1 MSSISNLLRQICCL
15 AFALSLGCGGE
26 KQAAPAKNPSER
38 ADAPKTAAA
47 TAPSAVDPKVKV
59 IEGKDPADDRYSLT
73 IEPPAEIAAG
83 ASGEVKVS
91 IVPKAPWHMNL
102 DYPTS
107 LAVTAPDGVSVAK
120 AEQRK
125 DDAARLD
132 DNGAV
137 FSVAFT
143 AAKAGEA
150 SFTGQL
156 KFAVCQDDACAPIT
170 EELEFKVAVK

>member
-1 MSSISNLLRQICCL
+1 MSSTSKSLRLSTCL
-15 AFALSLGCGGE
+15 AFTLSLACGGE
-26 KQAAPAKNPSER
+26 KQAAPAKNPSES
-38 ADAPKTAAA
+38 ATPPKTAAA
-47 TAPSAVDPKVKV
+47 PTAADPTVKV
-59 IEGKDPADDRYSLT
+59 IEGRDPADDRYSLA
-73 IEPPAEIAAG
+73 IEPPAAVAAG
-83 ASGEVKVS
+83 AAGAVKVS

-107 LAVTAPDGVSVAK
+107 LAVTAPGDVSVAK

-137 FSVAFT
+137 FNVEFT

-156 KFAVCQDDACAPIT
+156 KFAVCQEDACAPVT
-170 EELEFKVAVK
+170 EEIEFKVAVK